1 MNLNVGTKIV
11 IFIELTPEYIRF
23 FIGIAYLCKQ
33 KVWIPIRYL

>member
-23 FIGIAYLCKQ
+23 FIGIAYLCNK
-33 KVWIPIRYL
+33 KYGYR

>member
-23 FIGIAYLCKQ
+23 FSELLIFANKKYGY
-33 KVWIPIRYL
+33 R